1 MNKESALIGTL
12 GYGKEEPY
20 KNTSLTTPN
29 CIELH
34 QIINDLIEQNI
45 EYIALEASSHGLSQ
59 NRLSGINIST
69 AAFTNLT
76 HDHLDYHKDLK
87 EYENSKLML
96 FNDIDIKKAVINID
110 NPFGKRISE
119 NIPKSID
126 KLDVSLEGSTKSKPV
141 INGTI
146 KQHDS
151 NGLIIDVESDFGK
164 GQIKSPLTG
173 RFNAQNL
180 LLSLGI
186 LLSEGFQLDNIIN
199 AFQFITLPPGRMQ
212 SINGFGEQKIII
224 DYAHTPDGLEHSLR
238 TIKEIYHGKV
248 CVVFGCGGDRDNKKR
263 PLMGSMAEKYADEI
277 IITDDNPR
285 TESSKNIINDILNGI
300 HDKKRTQTIS
310 DRHEAILYA
319 LKASSYNDIVLIS
332 GKGHEEKQIYRTK
345 EYDFSDRRCVE
356 EILKIK

>member
-1 MNKESALIGTL
+1 
-12 GYGKEEPY
+12 
-20 KNTSLTTPN
+20 
-29 CIELH
+29 
-34 QIINDLIEQNI
+34 
-45 EYIALEASSHGLSQ
+45 
-59 NRLSGINIST
+59 
-69 AAFTNLT
+69 
-76 HDHLDYHKDLK
+76 
-87 EYENSKLML
+87 ML
-96 FNDIDIKKAVINID
+96 FNDFDIKKAVINID

-126 KLDVSLEGSTKSKPV
+126 KLDVSLEGSTKSKPL
-141 INGTI
+141 INGSI
-146 KQHDS
+146 KKHDS

-199 AFQFITLPPGRMQ
+199 AFQFIPLPPGRMQ
-212 SINGFGEQKIII
+212 SINGYGEQKIII
-224 DYAHTPDGLEHSLR
+224 DYAHTPDGLEHSLK

-310 DRHEAILYA
+310 DRYEAILYA

-345 EYDFSDRRCVE
+345 EYDFSDQRCVE

>member
-20 KNTSLTTPN
+20 KHTSLTTPN

-59 NRLSGINIST
+59 NRLSGLNIST

-76 HDHLDYHKDLK
+76 HDHLDYHKDIK

-96 FNDIDIKKAVINID
+96 FNDIAIKKAVINID
-110 NPFGKRISE
+110 NPFGKSISE
-119 NIPKSID
+119 NISKSID
-126 KLDVSLEGSTKSKPV
+126 KLDVSLESSNKSEAL
-141 INGTI
+141 INGCI
-146 KQHDS
+146 QQHDS
-151 NGLIIDVESDFGK
+151 NGLIIDIKSDFGQ
-164 GQIKSPLTG
+164 GQIKSPLIG
-173 RFNAQNL
+173 KFNAENL

-199 AFQFITLPPGRMQ
+199 AFQFIPLPPGRMQ
-212 SINGFGEQKIII
+212 SINGYGEQKIII
-224 DYAHTPDGLEHSLR
+224 DYAHTPDGLENSLR
-238 TIKEIYHGKV
+238 TIKAIYHGKV

-263 PLMGSMAEKYADEI
+263 PLMGSIAEKYADEI

-285 TESSKNIINDILNGI
+285 TESSKNIMNDILSGI
-300 HDKKRTQTIS
+300 HDKKRTETIS
-310 DRHEAILYA
+310 DRYEAILYA
-319 LKASSYNDIVLIS
+319 LKASSYNDIILIS
-332 GKGHEEKQIYRTK
+332 GKGHEEKQIYSTK